1 MSRIVFARPWCRAA
15 ARLVAVL
22 AAALAASACSIGPGR
37 LTLPRTA
44 TEQVLVTDSI
54 ESALD
59 ELDWPKFDGE
69 AVIVRTAAPGVELDE
84 NSLRRSAEKRLAA
97 QGARV
102 TQDEDDADYVL
113 TAIAG
118 ALGIDRSRRFFGL
131 MGVSAS
137 AIPLTIPEMAIFSHS
152 RSEGYARTEIVLSDA
167 HKGGVV
173 HRSGPT
179 RAETFSWSRVILF
192 VFTSRD
198 TNSSRRLPK
207 E

>member
-1 MSRIVFARPWCRAA
+1 MSQIAVVNHPRLAP

-22 AAALAASACSIGPGR
+22 TAALAASACSVGPGR

-44 TEQVLVTDSI
+44 TEQILVTDSI
-54 ESALD
+54 ERALD
-59 ELDWPKFDGE
+59 ELEWPTFDGE
-69 AVIVRTAAPGVELDE
+69 FVVVHTAAPGVELDE
-84 NSLRRSAEKRLAA
+84 NYLRRSAEKRLAA

-113 TAIAG
+113 TTLAG
-118 ALGIDRSRRFFGL
+118 AIGIDRSRRFFGL
-131 MGVSAS
+131 MGVTGGI
-137 AIPLTIPEMAIFSHS
+137 IPLTIPELALFSHS

-167 HKGGVV
+167 RKGGVV

-192 VFTSRD
+192 FFTSRD
-198 TNSSRRLPK
+198 TNSTRRLPK
-207 E
+207 Q